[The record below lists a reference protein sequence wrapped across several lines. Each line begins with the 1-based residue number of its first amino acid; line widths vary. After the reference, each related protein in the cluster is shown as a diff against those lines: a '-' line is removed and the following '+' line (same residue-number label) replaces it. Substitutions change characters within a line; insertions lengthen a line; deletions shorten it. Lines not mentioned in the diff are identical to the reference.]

1 MKGLAFRRRIG
12 FALHGIVIAFNRE
25 RSFRTQCLAGAVIL
39 VILLLV
45 RPAPL
50 WWAVGALTVG
60 LVLVAELV
68 NTALET
74 LVDHLHPERHPA
86 IGAAKDIA
94 AGAVLLAS
102 SIAVLVAVAFMFAHF

>member
-1 MKGLAFRRRIG
+1 MKGLAFRRRLG
-12 FALHGIVIAFNRE
+12 FALQGISIALHRE
-25 RSFRTQCLAGAVIL
+25 RSFRTQCLAGAAVL
-39 VILLLV
+39 VVLLLM

-50 WWAVGALTVG
+50 WWAIGVLTVG
-60 LVLVAELV
+60 LVLVVELV

-102 SIAVLVAVAFMFAHF
+102 MIAVLVAVAFVAAHF